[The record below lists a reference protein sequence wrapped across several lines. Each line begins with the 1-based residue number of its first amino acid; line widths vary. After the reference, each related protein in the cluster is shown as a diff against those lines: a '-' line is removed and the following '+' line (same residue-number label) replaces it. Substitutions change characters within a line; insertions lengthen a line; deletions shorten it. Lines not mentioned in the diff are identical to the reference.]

1 MYQLLVDYLSKADIM
16 KEKKKVSENVV
27 NYLTQEGNGL
37 PEVVYMEPLCEE
49 LGITINELL
58 SGEHLRISELLYK
71 LDMSRL
77 EIMKQIEYGQLKFH
91 IFRLY
96 GMEIE
101 SMEIADNMRCRFN

>member
-37 PEVVYMEPLCEE
+37 LEVVYMEPLCEE

-77 EIMKQIEYGQLKFH
+77 EIMKQIEYEQLKFR
-91 IFRLY
+91 IFRIY